1 MNRTV
6 VKGFITAAVLAM
18 AIVVAGVSAQ
28 AQTLQYKLTVDI
40 PFDFTVSGQ
49 KLPAG
54 QYLVGRA
61 HEASGDS
68 VLQVRSTDGHT
79 TANRFSI
86 PVGTLRTKNRAE
98 VIFHRYGDQYFLSE
112 VWPAGGGTGRAFL
125 KTHAERD
132 LERSARE
139 NRIAAVKAANVEIVT
154 VAALAQR

>member
-6 VKGFITAAVLAM
+6 VKGFITSALLVM
-18 AIVVAGVSAQ
+18 AIIVAGVSAQ
-28 AQTLQYKLTVDI
+28 AQSLQYRLTVDI

-54 QYLVGRA
+54 KYSVGRA

-68 VLQVRSTDGHT
+68 VLQVRSTDGHS

-86 PVGTLRTKNRAE
+86 PVVTFKTKSRAE
-98 VIFHRYGDQYFLSE
+98 LVFHRYGDQNFLSE

-132 LERSARE
+132 LERIARE
-139 NRIAAVKAANVEIVT
+139 NRVAAVKSEIVT
-154 VAALAQR
+154 VVALAQ

>member
-6 VKGFITAAVLAM
+6 VKGFITATLLAM
-18 AIVVAGVSAQ
+18 AIIVAGVSAQ

-54 QYLVGRA
+54 KYLVGRA

-68 VLQVRSTDGHT
+68 VLQVRSTDGHS

-86 PVGTLRTKNRAE
+86 PVATLRTKNRAE
-98 VIFHRYGDQYFLSE
+98 LIFHRYGDQYFLSE

-132 LERSARE
+132 LQRSVRE
-139 NRIAAVKAANVEIVT
+139 NGVAAVKAPEVVT
-154 VAALAQR
+154 VVALAQ

>member
-1 MNRTV
+1 MNRTI
-6 VKGFITAAVLAM
+6 VKGFITSALLVM
-18 AIVVAGVSAQ
+18 AIIVAGVSAQ

-54 QYLVGRA
+54 KYLVGRA

-68 VLQVRSTDGHT
+68 VLQIRSTDGHS

-86 PVGTLRTKNRAE
+86 PVVAFRTKSRAE
-98 VIFHRYGDQYFLSE
+98 LVFHRYGDQNFLSE

-132 LERSARE
+132 LERVARE
-139 NRIAAVKAANVEIVT
+139 NRVAAVKPEIVT
-154 VAALAQR
+154 VVALVQ

>member
-1 MNRTV
+1 MNKTV
-6 VKGFITAAVLAM
+6 VKGFITAALLAM

-40 PFDFTVSGQ
+40 PFDFTVTGQ

-54 QYLVGRA
+54 KYWVGRA

-68 VLQVRSTDGHT
+68 VLQVSSIDGRS

-86 PVGTLRTKNRAE
+86 PVSTFRTKSRAE
-98 VIFHRYGDQYFLSE
+98 LVFHRYGDQYFLSE

-125 KTHAERD
+125 KTHGERD
-132 LERSARE
+132 LERSARQ
-139 NRIAAVKAANVEIVT
+139 NGVAAVNAPKVEIVT
-154 VAALAQR
+154 LVALAQ